1 MTLVCGTC
9 GARFR
14 VAFAPADRMPCL
26 RCDRRTAADGTV
38 MGAMA
43 GDILERDERAQQQR
57 SEAA

>member
-1 MTLVCGTC
+1 MTLVCGHC

-14 VAFAPADRMPCL
+14 VAFGIADRMPCL

-38 MGAMA
+38 IGAMA
-43 GDILERDERAQQQR
+43 GDILERERVQQR